1 MKKLQ
6 VVVVLL
12 VLSVGF
18 ASMAFQLV
26 WDPSPTPNVD
36 YKLYAGPDLN
46 TLTVIY
52 AGEDV
57 FYYVGDWPA
66 VKTVFTT
73 TSVEQ
78 NPPHRESG
86 QSNSLTVDPLYR
98 ANVLGES
105 TGVLVFTDTGG
116 TETKVYE
123 GGVGTYTFYTI
134 TSEPPPGEV
143 QPPGGV
149 GVGGS

>member
-1 MKKLQ
+1 MSEQWWIPKQKQYLESTKKWHCDHCDEITPLERNPKWD
-6 VVVVLL
+6 
-12 VLSVGF
+12 G
-18 ASMAFQLV
+18 AF
-26 WDPSPTPNVD
+26 
-36 YKLYAGPDLN
+36 K
-46 TLTVIY
+46 
-52 AGEDV
+52 
-57 FYYVGDWPA
+57 GDWPA
-66 VKTVFTT
+66 VRTVFTA

-86 QSNSLTVDPLYR
+86 QSNSLTLDPLYR

-149 GVGGS
+149 GVGGE